1 MSTESAAA
9 ITGDIAIAL
18 SFLAALGFGIGQ
30 VRSAAQDRRE
40 RLTVATVQGMQT
52 RELAAHFQ
60 RLGSHDLP
68 STFRELQALPPDE
81 QVSIIHYAQQMEML
95 GLMVYD
101 GMIELSLVE
110 RTLGDYVAF
119 SWEKYKS
126 FTYDRRNEDPYLNEY
141 FEWLANR
148 LDDYMRSNPRTPA
161 YAPTAAQSQ
170 PR

>member
-1 MSTESAAA
+1 MSTESVATVSGDAAL
-9 ITGDIAIAL
+9 AL
-18 SFLAALGFGIGQ
+18 SFLAALVFGIGQ
-30 VRSAAQDRRE
+30 VRTASRDRRE

-52 RELAAHFQ
+52 REMAAHFQ
-60 RLGSHDLP
+60 RISSHDIP
-68 STFRELQALPPDE
+68 STVSEIRSLPADE

-101 GMIELSLVE
+101 GMIELALVE

-161 YAPTAAQSQ
+161 YAATAQSQ
-170 PR
+170 PH

>member
-9 ITGDIAIAL
+9 VIGDIAIAL

-30 VRSAAQDRRE
+30 VRSANRDRRE

-52 RELAAHFQ
+52 REMAAHFQ
-60 RLGSHDLP
+60 RLGSHDIP
-68 STFRELQALPPDE
+68 STFSGIRALPADE

-101 GMIELSLVE
+101 GMIELALVE
-110 RTLGDYVAF
+110 RTLGDYVAY

-141 FEWLANR
+141 FEWLASR
-148 LDDYMRSNPRTPA
+148 LDEYMRSNPRPPA
-161 YAPTAAQSQ
+161 HAAIAAQSEL
-170 PR
+170 R

>member
-18 SFLAALGFGIGQ
+18 SFLAALGFGVGQ
-30 VRSAAQDRRE
+30 VRSAARDRRE
-40 RLTVATVQGMQT
+40 RLTVATVQGLQT
-52 RELAAHFQ
+52 RQMAEHFQ
-60 RLGSHDLP
+60 RISSHDMPSTWSEIRALP
-68 STFRELQALPPDE
+68 SDE
-81 QVSIIHYAQQMEML
+81 VVSIIHYAQQMEML

-126 FTYDRRNEDPYLNEY
+126 FIYDRRNEDPYLNEY
-141 FEWLANR
+141 FEWLASR
-148 LDDYMRSNPRTPA
+148 LDEYMRSNPRPPA
-161 YAPTAAQSQ
+161 HAAIAAQSEL
-170 PR
+170 R

>member
-30 VRSAAQDRRE
+30 VRSANRDRRE
-40 RLTVATVQGMQT
+40 RLTIETVRAMQT
-52 RELAAHFQ
+52 RQLAEHFQ
-60 RLGSHDLP
+60 RIGSQDLP
-68 STFRELQALPPDE
+68 STFSALRALPPAE

-101 GMIELSLVE
+101 GMIELALVE
-110 RTLGDYVAF
+110 RTLGDYVGF

-126 FTYDRRNEDPYLNEY
+126 FTYDRRKEDPYLNEY
-141 FEWLANR
+141 FEWLAKR

-161 YAPTAAQSQ
+161 YATTGAQSEL
-170 PR
+170 R

>member
-30 VRSAAQDRRE
+30 VRSANRDRRE
-40 RLTVATVQGMQT
+40 RVTVATVRGMQT
-52 RELAAHFQ
+52 REMAAHFQ
-60 RLGSHDLP
+60 WLGSFDMP
-68 STFRELQALPPDE
+68 STFSAMRALPADE

-101 GMIELSLVE
+101 GMIELALVE

-141 FEWLANR
+141 FEWLAKR

-161 YAPTAAQSQ
+161 YATTGAQSE

>member
-1 MSTESAAA
+1 MSTESVATV
-9 ITGDIAIAL
+9 IGDTAIAL
-18 SFLAALGFGIGQ
+18 SFLAALVFGIGQ
-30 VRSAAQDRRE
+30 VRTAARDRRE

-52 RELAAHFQ
+52 REMAAHFQ
-60 RLGSHDLP
+60 RISSHDIP
-68 STFRELQALPPDE
+68 STFSGIRSLPADE

-101 GMIELSLVE
+101 GMIELALVE

-161 YAPTAAQSQ
+161 YAATAQSQ
-170 PR
+170 PH